1 MDVLTHFRS
10 IEELTKTLSRE
21 QGLLS
26 EMFEKRKLMKFPVGL
41 AIDLVGGN
49 ETRLRKL
56 VDYGVLV
63 ETGNT
68 VEIESD
74 YLNFFEEVLN
84 VNEEISALSVQECI
98 NTLKE
103 YIGYFLQE
111 TNTNR
116 KAGYQDSVRQ
126 LLKKTG
132 FRTLK
137 NVVDLKRNMDN
148 AYKQEPNYIIKKK
161 KLENLDEK
169 SHSIRAMI
177 RECEK
182 LMDNEHAFFIM
193 ANDPHM
199 AKTCSDVK
207 HDFVEAYHALMEIDR
222 QIISYINQID
232 QQNKLYKKIR
242 RLKYLQDQLL
252 IKSGTN
258 IKNVLEE
265 RNPLWMESRQ
275 YNKIRLS
282 LEMLR
287 EDELVVKILR
297 RIAERNGIHKTA
309 KTEADPL
316 TEEELQNHVRLL
328 KDVDSAEVWNS
339 FLASSY
345 NLFEFI
351 LRYDYKVKRNIEEHV
366 TLFCQLV
373 ILHPDECR
381 MTGKYAIYQDIEYPI
396 IYAK

>member
-1 MDVLTHFRS
+1 MDIFTHFRT

-21 QGLLS
+21 QRLLS
-26 EMFEKRKLMKFPVGL
+26 EMFEKRKLMKFSLGL
-41 AIDLVGGN
+41 ALDLVGDN
-49 ETRLRKL
+49 ENRLKRL

-63 ETGNT
+63 EAGNT

-84 VNEEISALSVQECI
+84 VNEEISVLSVQECI

-103 YIGYFLQE
+103 HIGYFLQE
-111 TNTNR
+111 TNVNR

-137 NVVDLKRNMDN
+137 NVVDLKRNMDH
-148 AYKQEPNYIIKKK
+148 AYKQEPNYLIKKTR
-161 KLENLDEK
+161 LQNLDEK
-169 SHSIRAMI
+169 SHSIRSMI

-182 LMDNEHAFFIM
+182 LMENEHAFFIM
-193 ANDPHM
+193 TNDPHM

-222 QIISYINQID
+222 QIIVYINQID
-232 QQNKLYKKIR
+232 QQNQLYKKIR
-242 RLKYLQDQLL
+242 KLKYLQDQLL
-252 IKSGTN
+252 IKTDTN
-258 IKNVLEE
+258 LVQVLED

-275 YNKIRLS
+275 YSKVRLS
-282 LEMLR
+282 LAMLR
-287 EDELVVKILR
+287 ENDQIVKILR

-309 KTEADPL
+309 RTEAEPL
-316 TEEELQNHVRLL
+316 TEEDLQEHVQRL
-328 KDVDSAEVWNS
+328 KEVDPTEVWNA
-339 FLASSY
+339 FAASSY
-345 NLFEFI
+345 DLFEFI
-351 LRYDYKVKRNIEEHV
+351 LRYDYKAKRNIEDHAA
-366 TLFCQLV
+366 LFCQLV
-373 ILHPDECR
+373 ILHPEECR
-381 MTGKYAIYQDIEYPI
+381 MTGKYATYQDIEYPI

>member
-1 MDVLTHFRS
+1 MDIFTHFRT

-21 QGLLS
+21 QRLLS
-26 EMFEKRKLMKFPVGL
+26 EMFEKRKLMKFSLGL
-41 AIDLVGGN
+41 ALDLVGDN
-49 ETRLRKL
+49 ENRLKRL

-63 ETGNT
+63 EAGNT

-84 VNEEISALSVQECI
+84 VNEEISVLSVQECI

-103 YIGYFLQE
+103 HIGYFLQE
-111 TNTNR
+111 TNVNR

-137 NVVDLKRNMDN
+137 NVVDLKRNMDH
-148 AYKQEPNYIIKKK
+148 AYKQEPNYLIKKT
-161 KLENLDEK
+161 KLQNLDEK
-169 SHSIRAMI
+169 SHSIRSMI

-182 LMDNEHAFFIM
+182 LMENEHAFFIM

-199 AKTCSDVK
+199 TKTCSDVK

-222 QIISYINQID
+222 QIIVYINQID
-232 QQNKLYKKIR
+232 QQNQLYKKIR
-242 RLKYLQDQLL
+242 KLKYLQDQLL
-252 IKSGTN
+252 IKTDTN
-258 IKNVLEE
+258 LVQVLED

-275 YNKIRLS
+275 YSKVRLS

-287 EDELVVKILR
+287 ENDQIVKILR
-297 RIAERNGIHKTA
+297 RIAERNGIQKTA
-309 KTEADPL
+309 RTEAEPL
-316 TEEELQNHVRLL
+316 TEEDLQEHVQRL
-328 KDVDSAEVWNS
+328 KEVDPTEVWNA
-339 FLASSY
+339 FAASSY

-351 LRYDYKVKRNIEEHV
+351 LRYDNKAKRDIEDHAA
-366 TLFCQLV
+366 LFCQLV
-373 ILHPDECR
+373 ILHPEECR
-381 MTGKYAIYQDIEYPI
+381 MTGKYATYQDIEYPI

>member
-1 MDVLTHFRS
+1 
-10 IEELTKTLSRE
+10 
-21 QGLLS
+21 
-26 EMFEKRKLMKFPVGL
+26 MKFPLGL
-41 AIDLVGGN
+41 ALELVGGN
-49 ETRLRKL
+49 ENRLKRL

-63 ETGNT
+63 EAGNT

-74 YLNFFEEVLN
+74 YRNFFEEVLN
-84 VNEEISALSVQECI
+84 VNEEISVLSVQECI

-103 YIGYFLQE
+103 HIGYFLQE
-111 TNTNR
+111 TNLNR

-148 AYKQEPNYIIKKK
+148 AYKQEPNYLIKKT
-161 KLENLDEK
+161 KLNNLDEK
-169 SHSIRAMI
+169 SHSIRSMI

-182 LMDNEHAFFIM
+182 LMDNEQAFFIM

-207 HDFVEAYHALMEIDR
+207 HDFVDAYHALMEIDR
-222 QIISYINQID
+222 QIIVYINQID

-242 RLKYLQDQLL
+242 KLKYLQDQLL
-252 IKSGTN
+252 IKTDTN
-258 IKNVLEE
+258 LVQVLED

-275 YNKIRLS
+275 YSKVRLS
-282 LEMLR
+282 LAMLR
-287 EDELVVKILR
+287 ENDQIVKILR

-309 KTEADPL
+309 RTEAEPL
-316 TEEELQNHVRLL
+316 TEEDLQEHVQRL
-328 KDVDSAEVWNS
+328 KEVDPTEVWNA
-339 FLASSY
+339 FAASSY

-351 LRYDYKVKRNIEEHV
+351 LRYDYKAKRDIEDHAA
-366 TLFCQLV
+366 LFCQLV
-373 ILHPDECR
+373 ILHPEECR
-381 MTGKYAIYQDIEYPI
+381 MTGKYATYQDIEYPI

>member
-1 MDVLTHFRS
+1 MDIFTHFRT

-21 QGLLS
+21 QRLLS
-26 EMFEKRKLMKFPVGL
+26 EMFEKRKLMKFSLGL
-41 AIDLVGGN
+41 ALDLVGDN
-49 ETRLRKL
+49 ENRLKRL

-63 ETGNT
+63 EAGNT

-84 VNEEISALSVQECI
+84 VNEEISVLSVQECI

-103 YIGYFLQE
+103 HIGYFLQE
-111 TNTNR
+111 TNVNR

-137 NVVDLKRNMDN
+137 NVVDLKRNMDH
-148 AYKQEPNYIIKKK
+148 AYKQEPNYLIKKTR
-161 KLENLDEK
+161 LQNLDEK
-169 SHSIRAMI
+169 SHSIRSMI

-182 LMDNEHAFFIM
+182 LMENEHAFFIM

-222 QIISYINQID
+222 LIIVYINQID
-232 QQNKLYKKIR
+232 QQNQLYKKIR
-242 RLKYLQDQLL
+242 NLKYLQDQLL
-252 IKSGTN
+252 IKTDTN
-258 IKNVLEE
+258 LVQVLED

-275 YNKIRLS
+275 YSKVRLS
-282 LEMLR
+282 LAMLR
-287 EDELVVKILR
+287 ENDQIVKILR

-309 KTEADPL
+309 RTEAEPL
-316 TEEELQNHVRLL
+316 TEEDLQEHVQRL
-328 KDVDSAEVWNS
+328 KEVDPTEVWNA
-339 FLASSY
+339 FAASSY

-351 LRYDYKVKRNIEEHV
+351 LRYDYKAKRNIEDHAA
-366 TLFCQLV
+366 LFCQLV
-373 ILHPDECR
+373 ILHPEECR
-381 MTGKYAIYQDIEYPI
+381 MTGKYATYQDIEYPI